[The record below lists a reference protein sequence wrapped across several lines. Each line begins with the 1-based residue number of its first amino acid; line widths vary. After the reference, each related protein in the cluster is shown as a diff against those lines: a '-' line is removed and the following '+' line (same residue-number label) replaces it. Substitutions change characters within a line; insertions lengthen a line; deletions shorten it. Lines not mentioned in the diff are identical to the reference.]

1 MKRKLIEAKRAALP
15 PSRVSQQ
22 KLEQAVAPT
31 LFADLPLQP
40 NTETLPLWRLVET
53 KKRVAR

>member
-1 MKRKLIEAKRAALP
+1 MERKLIEAKRAALP
-15 PSRVSQQ
+15 PLLVSQQ

-40 NTETLPLWRLVET
+40 NTEPCHRRLVET
-53 KKRVAR
+53 KKRSVR

>member
-1 MKRKLIEAKRAALP
+1 MERKLIEAKRAALP
-15 PSRVSQQ
+15 PLLVSQQ

-53 KKRVAR
+53 KKRSVR